1 MTAVLTPTDD
11 RVERL
16 STASTRKVLEPEEM
30 FDWSS
35 LGSGQVIPDELLS
48 VAGLDLGL
56 TPEQKARLARE
67 EIASMLGNG
76 LRFEAILTAGFA
88 WQIAGHDDLTDPRV
102 TYMLHEIGEESR
114 HSRAFARLI
123 GVLQPTAENPFGGRA
138 GRFVQRKVTNFIARQ
153 PALLCVMILAGE
165 EIPDLIQKRAVE
177 HPDTDALI
185 AAVNRYHRQE
195 EARHLAFARMT
206 LPELWEKAGVN
217 ERRRVRWLAPF
228 FIGGLFETFVHPG
241 VYETVG
247 LPGWKT
253 WRAAHRT
260 PERKALA
267 HEATRPILQA
277 LLDAG
282 AVEKGRIPKP
292 WRDLC
297 GVDRY
302 GRPVETVRAR

>member
-1 MTAVLTPTDD
+1 MTATMTPTTEK
-11 RVERL
+11 VERL
-16 STASTRKVLEPEEM
+16 SSVSTRKVLEPEEM

-35 LGSGQVIPDELLS
+35 LGTGQLLPDELLS
-48 VAGLDLGL
+48 VAGLHLDL
-56 TPEQKARLARE
+56 TPEQRATLSRE
-67 EIASMLGNG
+67 EVASMLGNG

-123 GVLQPTAENPFGGRA
+123 AEIDPKAVNPLGGRA

-165 EIPDLIQKRAVE
+165 EIPDLLQKMAVD
-177 HPDTDALI
+177 HPDTDPLI

-206 LPELWEKAGVN
+206 LPELWARAGRN
-217 ERRRVRWLAPF
+217 ERRRVKYLAPF
-228 FIGGLFETFVHPG
+228 FIGSLFETFVHPG
-241 VYETVG
+241 VYRTVG

-253 WRAAHRT
+253 WLAAHRT
-260 PERKALA
+260 KERKAVE
-267 HEATRPILQA
+267 HTATRPILQA
-277 LLDAG
+277 LLDAD
-282 AVEKGRIPKP
+282 VFEPGRIPRG
-292 WRDLC
+292 WRKLC
-297 GVDRY
+297 GVDRK
-302 GRPVETVRAR
+302 GQPVTT